1 MTQNAPYSPP
11 RPKPMGPLASLVRV
25 LMQGDGDLIGLMPAT
40 AYIDDM
46 GPLGY
51 SRRSIWI
58 VNDPAL
64 TKPILAD
71 QGDLFPKNDLMV
83 GALAPLVGNSMFVSS
98 GATWRR
104 QRAMIDPAFSH
115 MRLAKAFPAM
125 DSAVDD
131 FEMRLRA
138 LSSSGEA
145 LSLDLAM
152 GQLTADIICRTV
164 FSASLANETAR
175 DVFESFAF
183 FERTVA
189 HVEVM
194 RLIFGKPF
202 DAIPQRPDVLA
213 ACARIRGHIGDLL
226 DRHLAKGASFDDIAA
241 RVIEARDLDTQAQ
254 FTREELIDQLG
265 VFFLAGHETTASAL
279 TWAVFIASAQPQV
292 AQRIR
297 DEVEA
302 VAGQGPL
309 TFEHVKKLS
318 YTRNVFKETLR
329 LYPPITFIPRVAAQT
344 TTIGTRRIKR
354 GTMVMISPW
363 AIHRHHKLWPNP
375 DVFDPDRFS
384 TAREHEIVP
393 GSYLPFGNGP
403 RVCVGAAFATTEA
416 TLILARLMSH
426 FDFKVQAPHRVRP
439 IARLTTRPAEE
450 IMVHVSVVAR

>member
-1 MTQNAPYSPP
+1 MPATDPYFPP
-11 RPKPMGPLASLVRV
+11 RPKPMGPLASLVRTIQ
-25 LMQGDGDLIGLMPAT
+25 QGDGDLIGLMPAS
-40 AYIDDM
+40 AYQDDM

-51 SRRSIWI
+51 SRRSIVI

-71 QGDLFPKNDLMV
+71 PGDIFPKNDLMV

-98 GATWRR
+98 GDTWRK

-125 DSAVDD
+125 EGAVDD
-131 FEMRLRA
+131 FEVRLCDHA
-138 LSSSGEA
+138 QSGET
-145 LSLDLAM
+145 LSLDLVM

-213 ACARIRGHIGDLL
+213 ACQRIRHHIGGLL
-226 DRHLAKGASFDDIAA
+226 DLHLAAGAKFDDIAA
-241 RVIEARDLDTQAQ
+241 RVIEARDLATDTA

-279 TWAVFIASAQPQV
+279 TWAVFIASVRSEV
-292 AQRIR
+292 AAGIAN
-297 DEVEA
+297 EVA
-302 VAGQGPL
+302 DVAGDGAIGFEQVKRL
-309 TFEHVKKLS
+309 T
-318 YTRNVFKETLR
+318 YTRSVFKEALR
-329 LYPPITFIPRVAAQT
+329 LYPPITFIPRVAKQDT
-344 TTIGTRRIKR
+344 MIGSKKIKR
-354 GTMVMISPW
+354 GTMVMIAPW
-363 AIHRHHKLWPNP
+363 AIHRHQKLWPNP
-375 DVFDPDRFS
+375 DMFDPGRFS
-384 TAREHEIVP
+384 PEREKDIVA
-393 GSYLPFGNGP
+393 GSYIPFGAGP

-416 TLILARLMSH
+416 TLILARLMARFS
-426 FDFKVQAPHRVRP
+426 FEVEKPDRVRP

-450 IMVHVSVVAR
+450 IMVRVKMR